1 MTMETRTTLEESTIE
16 GLQTLIRYNL
26 DSQKGFQEVAKETD
40 STELASLFREIAQ
53 ERGELATE
61 LQQHVE
67 VNDEDPVEEGSMMAA
82 LHRTWIEVRN
92 KLNGGSPYV
101 ILAEAE
107 RGEDTIKHA
116 YEDVLKETAGSAV
129 NDVLTRQYAK
139 VKSAHDRVRDLR
151 DAVKDL

>member
-1 MTMETRTTLEESTIE
+1 METKTTLEESTIE

-40 STELASLFREIAQ
+40 STELASLFRELAQ

>member
-1 MTMETRTTLEESTIE
+1 MTMETKTTLEESTIE

-40 STELASLFREIAQ
+40 STELASLFRELAQ

>member
-1 MTMETRTTLEESTIE
+1 MTMETKTTLEESTIE